1 MKPENGFLVRCLL
14 LIALLLLPRLAAA
27 QTPAQ
32 QIVNDAA
39 AAMGGRERILAVR
52 TLLLEGEGKEFSFG
66 QGSSWSE
73 MGQEASVWK
82 VIGYRRSFDLTAG
95 RSRFEQSRTPLY
107 AFYAGHVPGKSTQGL
122 DGAVAFNTNDEGRTN
137 RVWAPRAIA
146 TQRVEY
152 HRHPLTLLR
161 AALDSGA
168 VLSNPRTQGSERI
181 VDIRL
186 PNS

>member
-1 MKPENGFLVRCLL
+1 MKPENGFLSRCLL
-14 LIALLLLPRLAAA
+14 LMALLLLPGSAIA

-32 QIVNDAA
+32 QIVDDAA

-82 VIGYRRSFDLTAG
+82 VIGYRRSFDLTSG

-107 AFYAGHVPGKSTQGL
+107 AFYAGHVPGKSAQGL
-122 DGAVAFNTNDEGRTN
+122 DGAVAFNIVTKGEDNAAWLVTGGTLYAVDLKSGKATAAGKLEGVTGRLTD
-137 RVWAPRAIA
+137 IA
-146 TQRVEY
+146 WI
-152 HRHPLTLLR
+152 
-161 AALDSGA
+161 D
-168 VLSNPRTQGSERI
+168 
-181 VDIRL
+181 
-186 PNS
+186 